1 MKKLTGILV
10 VALLLSGQSLFA
22 QGWGTITG
30 KVVVDGTPPQLPLL
44 VTKGDTAVNNAS
56 VCAVKDIPND
66 KLIVGKKGGLAN
78 CFVYH
83 FQRRG
88 KVDIHPDLKKP
99 AQEKVQFDYKGCIF
113 TPHVLVV
120 RTDQKVN
127 VINSDAIGHN
137 LHTFPLRNDGKN
149 LLLAANDKKGI
160 EIDFQKGEPLPV
172 QVTCDIHPW
181 MTARWFVVEH
191 PYAVVTDKEGK
202 FTIKLVPEGK
212 HKFRIWHEI
221 PGYIKKDGER
231 DFKVDLKAGQTID
244 LGVIKVSAADLKE

>member
-1 MKKLTGILV
+1 MKKLTGILT

-30 KVVVDGTPPQLPLL
+30 KIVVDGAPPQLPVL
-44 VTKGDTAVNNAS
+44 VTKGDATVKDAS
-56 VCAVKDIPND
+56 VCAVNDIPD
-66 KLIVGKKGGLAN
+66 EKLVVGKKGGLAN
-78 CFVYH
+78 CFVYLYK
-83 FQRRG
+83 RRG

-99 AQEKVQFDYKGCIF
+99 AQETIQFDNKSCIF
-113 TPHVLVV
+113 VPHVMVV

-127 VINSDAIGHN
+127 VINSDGCGHN
-137 LHTFPLRNDGKN
+137 VHTFPLRNGGIN
-149 LLLAANDKKGI
+149 QLVAANDKKGI
-160 EIDFQKGEPLPV
+160 EVDFKKGEPLPM

-181 MTARWFVVEH
+181 MTAKWFVVEH

-221 PGYIKKDGER
+221 PGYVKKDGER
-231 DFKVDLKAGQTID
+231 DIKIDVKANQTID
-244 LGVIKVSAADLKE
+244 LGVIKVSAADLKD